1 MKGTLTSKIRQV
13 SYGVT
18 MVATR
23 RRGAELVRDLH
34 EAVLAEVERCGYA
47 GTTYDRVAR
56 RAGTS
61 KPVLYRRWPTKAQMV
76 LDALAATTPI
86 GAVSPDTGSLAG
98 DLKTLLATM
107 RSSVDVPGRRTVLSL
122 LAEPETGTGS
132 TVRELLFDKG
142 ADALQ
147 PIVERARRRGE
158 LGDSS
163 LPSAFVVLPLDLARH
178 ELLVDGA
185 LSDESIDMIVDEIA
199 LPLLT
204 SRSRSGRGSPG

>member
-1 MKGTLTSKIRQV
+1 MA
-13 SYGVT
+13 
-18 MVATR
+18 ATR

-34 EAVLAEVERCGYA
+34 EAVLAEVEQCGYA

-98 DLKTLLATM
+98 DLKALLAAM
-107 RSSVDVPGRRTVLSL
+107 RSSVDVSGRRTVLSL
-122 LAEPETGTGS
+122 LAEPERITGS
-132 TVRELLFDKG
+132 TVRELLLARG
-142 ADALQ
+142 ADALE

-158 LGDSS
+158 LGDVF

-185 LSDESIDMIVDEIA
+185 LSDESIDVIVDEIA

-204 SRSRSGRGSPG
+204 TRSRYGQGSPS